1 MVEKIKI
8 IVAIILDYLQILNYM
23 ITKNKINNS
32 IRIINYHRTPIEEMD
47 TFQKQIKYFKKNYQN
62 INYEMLEKF
71 KNNEVIL
78 DKPGLI
84 ITFDDGLKN
93 NYDNA
98 LKILEDNGFTGYF
111 FVSTSLLGTNDYM
124 SKEDA
129 ADIVNRGHVIGCHTN
144 THHRMDENDTSD
156 ILDYE
161 IVKAKTDLENIIKKS
176 VDIFCWC
183 GGEENTY
190 TKKAYDIIKLKYKYS
205 FMTNNEIVLP
215 STNNYFLQRTNIEA
229 RWSISLCKFQLSG
242 IMDFIYK
249 SKRERVLEKLR

>member
-8 IVAIILDYLQILNYM
+8 LIAIMFDYLQILNYLLK
-23 ITKNKINNS
+23 KNKINNS
-32 IRIINYHRTPIEEMD
+32 IRIINYHRTPVEEME

-62 INYEMLEKF
+62 IDYKIFEKF
-71 KNNEVIL
+71 KNNEIVL

-111 FVSTSLLGTNDYM
+111 FVSTALLDTEDFM
-124 SKEDA
+124 SKEDVV
-129 ADIVNRGHVIGCHTN
+129 DIVSRGHVIGCHTN
-144 THHRMDENDTSD
+144 THHRMDENDTFEV
-156 ILDYE
+156 LNYE
-161 IVKAKTDLENIIKKS
+161 IVEAKTTLEDIIKSS

-190 TKKAYDIIKLKYKYS
+190 TRKAYDIIKKKYKYS

-215 STNNYFLQRTNIEA
+215 KTDNYLLQRTNIEA
-229 RWSISLCKFQLSG
+229 RWPISLCKFQLSG
-242 IMDFIYK
+242 IMDFLYK
-249 SKRERVLEKLR
+249 NKRERVLEKLK